1 MENMPKIPRTHY
13 TGSNIW
19 LLKPT
24 QLNRGRGIHLF
35 QTTKQFKALIKQ
47 YKKERK
53 DNSKKQ
59 RCSRFIIQKY
69 VERPLLIHNR
79 KFDIRIW
86 VLVTQSIKFYIY
98 KDGYIRT
105 SCNDFS
111 LENIGDALT
120 HLTNNAI

>member
-1 MENMPKIPRTHY
+1 MKKNP
-13 TGSNIW
+13 
-19 LLKPT
+19 LK
-24 QLNRGRGIHLF
+24 
-35 QTTKQFKALIKQ
+35 
-47 YKKERK
+47 KKP
-53 DNSKKQ
+53 
-59 RCSRFIIQKY
+59 CRFIIQKY

-111 LENIGDALT
+111 LENIGDNLT